1 MKVATITTSLLALLT
16 LANSQGCASTPRK
29 TDVAETTPAAAE
41 KITPTRKP
49 GGAMMPVMGGP
60 VMGGPMM
67 GGWHHDSPYG
77 QLYFRGKEIII
88 EGEILRIGPVTPLP
102 QMMQGIELQLKT
114 EKGQT
119 AIHLGPSWYIEQQ
132 DLTLKSGDKVKVSG
146 RSIGAGAE
154 PIVLAAKVQKG
165 EEILTLRDK
174 EGVPY
179 WAGMRMRAM
188 PQQGRRS
195 SPKN

>member
-1 MKVATITTSLLALLT
+1 MKVATTTTSLLTLLT

-29 TDVAETTPAAAE
+29 TDVAEITPAAAE
-41 KITPTRKP
+41 RITPMRKP
-49 GGAMMPVMGGP
+49 GGAMMPMMGGS
-60 VMGGPMM
+60 MM
-67 GGWHHDSPYG
+67 GGWHHYSPYG
-77 QLYFRGKEIII
+77 QLYFQGKEITL
-88 EGEILRIGPVTPLP
+88 EGEILRIGPVTPMP

-132 DLTLKSGDKVKVSG
+132 DLTLKIGDKVKVSG

-154 PIVLAAKVQKG
+154 TIILAAQVQKG

-174 EGVPY
+174 EGLPY

-188 PQQGRRS
+188 PPQGRRS

>member
-1 MKVATITTSLLALLT
+1 MKGATTTLTFVTLLT

-41 KITPTRKP
+41 SLTAMRKTA
-49 GGAMMPVMGGP
+49 GAMMPMMGGSM
-60 VMGGPMM
+60 MGGSMM
-67 GGWHHDSPYG
+67 GGWHHYSPYG
-77 QLYFRGKEIII
+77 QLYFQGKEITL
-88 EGEILRIGPVTPLP
+88 EGEILRIGPVTPMP

-132 DLTLKSGDKVKVSG
+132 DLTLKIGDKVKVSG
-146 RSIGAGAE
+146 RSIGAGTE
-154 PIVLAAKVQKG
+154 TIVLAAQVQKG
-165 EEILTLRDK
+165 AEILTLRDK
-174 EGVPY
+174 EGFPY

-188 PQQGRRS
+188 PPQGRGS
-195 SPKN
+195 APKN